1 MSAKDALAHLLG
13 LQAQNVKPPYY
24 ALAAR
29 LDGFVPEELSRLMAD
44 RDAVRIVTMRSTIHT
59 HTADDCLIL
68 RPLVQ
73 PARDRELTYFRKG
86 LVGVDLDRLTVL
98 ARDLVEAEP
107 RTMKQL
113 REALLVEWPD
123 ADPQSLSVA
132 ARCRLPLVQV
142 TPRGLWGRSGQVALT
157 TAEHWLGRPAQQV
170 PADETSALDTT
181 VLRYLAAFG
190 PASVKDMQTWAG
202 LTRLRAAFERLR
214 PQLLTFR
221 DEHGTELFDL
231 PDAPRPDPETPA
243 PPRFLP
249 EFDNLLLSH
258 ADRTRVVPADLKGR
272 TWTGNQAH
280 CTLLVDGFL
289 AGLWRLED
297 RTLTVE
303 PFGEFTTGPV
313 GGGGRGGGADARGAA
328 RGSGVRHP
336 VRDGRTGKGT
346 ETWIEGAADR
356 SWPVRNA
363 PWHSPEGCSGDCGGR
378 ALPPQGPVT
387 TRSVLRRDLRRH
399 QAGEGG
405 QPGVDPGV
413 AGRGAA
419 VAPGSDACQDAA
431 DHQRAAAVALAGV
444 NAAGGVSG
452 ADHVARDVAGA
463 VRAWCSSSRR
473 RSGRSPCAAG
483 WRSCRSRRWCPSR

>member
-1 MSAKDALAHLLG
+1 MSVKDALAHLLG

-29 LDGFVPEELSRLMAD
+29 LDGFAPEELSRLMAD
-44 RDAVRIVTMRSTIHT
+44 REAVRIVTMRSTIHT
-59 HTADDCLIL
+59 HTADDCLTL

-86 LVGVDLDRLTVL
+86 LVGVDLDRLTAL
-98 ARDLVEAEP
+98 ARELVEAEP

-123 ADPQSLSVA
+123 ADPQSLAVA

-157 TAEHWLGRPAQQV
+157 TAEHWLGRGVEADPA
-170 PADETSALDTT
+170 PLLDTT

-202 LTRLRAAFERLR
+202 LTRLREAFERLR
-214 PQLLTFR
+214 PRLLTFR

-231 PDAPRPDPETPA
+231 PDAPRPDPDTPA
-243 PPRFLP
+243 PLRFLP

-280 CTLLVDGFL
+280 CVLLVDGFL

-303 PFGEFTTGPV
+303 PFGEFT
-313 GGGGRGGGADARGAA
+313 RDQRAA
-328 RGSGVRHP
+328 VVEEGERMLAALH
-336 VRDGRTGKGT
+336 
-346 ETWIEGAADR
+346 EGAAYDIR
-356 SWPVRNA
+356 FGTVVR
-363 PWHSPEGCSGDCGGR
+363 ER
-378 ALPPQGPVT
+378 EREQ
-387 TRSVLRRDLRRH
+387 
-399 QAGEGG
+399 E
-405 QPGVDPGV
+405 
-413 AGRGAA
+413 RG
-419 VAPGSDACQDAA
+419 
-431 DHQRAAAVALAGV
+431 
-444 NAAGGVSG
+444 
-452 ADHVARDVAGA
+452 
-463 VRAWCSSSRR
+463 
-473 RSGRSPCAAG
+473 
-483 WRSCRSRRWCPSR
+483 